1 MLDILPPLIMAVGIL
16 LLDDDDD
23 DGILLLA
30 LAVILLEEAN
40 QRETRACSK
49 RKRISPGSEI
59 DSDSDLDLLDDSSD
73 SSDAD
78 SSDDDS
84 SDADSSD
91 DDSSNDDSSHDES
104 LLVRPSKRTRRQ
116 LGQELMQEDQD
127 QE

>member
-78 SSDDDS
+78 SSD
-84 SDADSSD
+84 ADSSD